1 MPVLE
6 RSMTVQ
12 EEGGKS
18 SSQLLPRKGPA
29 SSRLSRSKS
38 TKRGNLGSI
47 STLSFSQKQAL
58 SLSWRA
64 LRPQAAALFR
74 KVFLELEIASVK
86 VKQIFYKA
94 SLVDAFNRDEEN
106 SATMEVHIKLLIKF
120 FDDLIPLLDDEKE
133 AVDLIR
139 RIGSTHAILAK
150 SCSFTSD
157 IWERLGEITMERVCT
172 HETLQKT
179 REASRAWRTLLAC
192 VIDELR
198 SGFDG
203 EARIHKKVSSSDQLE
218 RGDESPENDLHE
230 KMRQLRVDYKNSMPY
245 T

>member
-64 LRPQAAALFR
+64 LRPQAATLFR

-106 SATMEVHIKLLIKF
+106 SATMDMHIKLLIN
-120 FDDLIPLLDDEKE
+120 
-133 AVDLIR
+133 
-139 RIGSTHAILAK
+139 
-150 SCSFTSD
+150 D
-157 IWERLGEITMERVCT
+157 IWERLGEITMERICT

-218 RGDESPENDLHE
+218 RDDESPENDLHE